1 MTIRVTRFPE
11 FRINIS
17 VYSGPITRGAL
28 IEHYGAIDGEDAAS
42 ADRWISYFDPT
53 ADLSQLDV
61 AALCELR
68 RLTCVKLNEIYS
80 DRTLTVAIVCKSP
93 VNLPILRTWRSFLNA
108 ARNHPSDLS
117 LFSSLKD
124 ACDWLDLPGA
134 ASFALAAVAGEI
146 RVDAPRAA
154 ARTINAVAAS

>member
-11 FRINIS
+11 FGVNIT
-17 VYSGPITRGAL
+17 VYTGAITRAEL
-28 IEHYGAIDGEDAAS
+28 IEHYGAIDTEDAAS
-42 ADRWISYFDPT
+42 AGRWISYFDAT
-53 ADLSQLDV
+53 ADLSQLDL

-68 RLTCVKLNEIYS
+68 RLTCVKLNEVYA
-80 DRTLTVAIVCKSP
+80 DRTLTVAMVCKSP

-108 ARNHPSDLS
+108 ARNHPSDLI

-124 ACDWLDLPGA
+124 ASDWLDLPGA

-146 RVDAPRAA
+146 RVDQPRAA
-154 ARTINAVAAS
+154 ARVIDMGEAS

>member
-11 FRINIS
+11 FRVNVS
-17 VYSGPITRGAL
+17 VYSGPVTRAEL
-28 IEHYGAIDGEDAAS
+28 MEHYGSLDGEDAAS
-42 ADRWISYFDPT
+42 ADRWVSYFDPT

-68 RLTCVKLNEIYS
+68 RLTCLKLNEIYG

-93 VNLPILRTWRSFLNA
+93 VNLPILRTWRNFLSA
-108 ARNHPSDLS
+108 DRTHPSELS

-124 ACDWLDLPGA
+124 ACDWLDLPGSA
-134 ASFALAAVAGEI
+134 CFALAATAGEI
-146 RVDAPRAA
+146 RVDEPRE
-154 ARTINAVAAS
+154 ASRIIEAGATS